1 MAFPLYL
8 AMTAAEL
15 ARAEMPENPA
25 YMACRFSHS
34 GAGLSGKP
42 DALPPGAMLIVNDS
56 TPYAGHDAARIAQE
70 LCALTRHLESG
81 CVLFDLERPDEPGTA
96 EVVAAAAA
104 ALQCPVGVSA
114 AYAGAAAC
122 AVFLPP
128 VPPHV
133 PLSAY
138 LAPWAGR
145 EIWLEAAYAPEIITL
160 TPEKSEIQPLSELPE
175 DAPFADGA
183 LFCHY
188 GVQVFPQ
195 RAEFCLCRTP
205 EDLSALLRAAESYG
219 VTRAVGLYQELRR
232 ENPDS

>member
-15 ARAEMPENPA
+15 ARAAMPENPA

-34 GAGLSGKP
+34 GTGLSGKP
-42 DALPPGAMLIVNDS
+42 DTLPPGAMLLVNDS

-70 LCALTRHLESG
+70 LCALTQQMELG

-96 EVVAAAAA
+96 AVVAAAAA
-104 ALQCPVGVSA
+104 ALQCSVGVSA
-114 AYAGAAAC
+114 LYADAADC

-145 EIWLEAAYAPEIITL
+145 EVWLEAAYTPEMITL
-160 TPEKSEIQPLSELPE
+160 TPEKSEIAPLPE
-175 DAPFADGA
+175 PPEAAPLADGA

-205 EDLSALLRAAESYG
+205 DDLSALLRAAETHG
-219 VTRAVGLYQELRR
+219 VTRAVGLYQELRQ
-232 ENPDS
+232 NTDYQ